1 MSETSVVEYRTE
13 GAIAHIH
20 INRPDVLNAFS
31 REVYS
36 GLNDSIKRFNDDESL
51 RVAILSTA
59 GRSFSAGVDLR
70 DLKAAMAEAGIDDPM
85 PLAPQ
90 FSLDHEDLAF
100 SEKPIIA
107 AIQGQCYGNGMT
119 LAMACDLRVAA
130 DDAQFCLPEVKIGIA
145 SVHGT
150 LRCVH
155 NAGLGNA
162 LELLLLG
169 DPRPAQWAQR
179 AGLVNELVP
188 EEQVLSRATE
198 LAEAI
203 ASMDP
208 KAIYATR
215 KVAYYAQYHD
225 FEQTVELGAQCREQ
239 MYNKE
244 K

>member
-1 MSETSVVEYRTE
+1 MSETSFVEYRTE

-20 INRPDVLNAFS
+20 INRPDVLNAFN
-31 REVYS
+31 REVYK
-36 GLNDSIKRFNDDESL
+36 GVNDAIKRFNDDESL

-70 DLKAAMAEAGIDDPM
+70 DIKAAMAEAGVDNPM
-85 PLAPQ
+85 PLASQ
-90 FSLDHEDLAF
+90 FSLDHEAQAF
-100 SEKPIIA
+100 CEKPIIV

-130 DDAQFCLPEVKIGIA
+130 DDAQFCLPEVKIGVA
-145 SVHGT
+145 SVDGT
-150 LRCVH
+150 LRCVK

-169 DPRPAQWAQR
+169 EPRSAQWAQR
-179 AGLVNELVP
+179 AGLVNDVVP

-198 LAEAI
+198 WAEAI

-215 KVAYYAQYHD
+215 RVAYAAQYQR
-225 FEQTVELGAQCREQ
+225 FEETTEMGAECRKE
-239 MYNKE
+239 MYSK
-244 K
+244 

>member
-1 MSETSVVEYRTE
+1 MSETSFVEYRTE

-20 INRPDVLNAFS
+20 INRPDVLNAFN
-31 REVYS
+31 REVYK
-36 GLNDSIKRFNDDESL
+36 GVNDAIKRFNDDESL

-70 DLKAAMAEAGIDDPM
+70 DIKAAMAEAGVDNPM
-85 PLAPQ
+85 PLASH
-90 FSLDHEDLAF
+90 FSLDHEAQAF
-100 SEKPIIA
+100 CEKPIIV

-119 LAMACDLRVAA
+119 LSMACDLRVAA
-130 DDAQFCLPEVKIGIA
+130 ENSTFCLPEVKIGIA
-145 SVHGT
+145 SVDGT
-150 LRCVH
+150 LRCVK

-169 DPRPAQWAQR
+169 EPRSAQWAQR
-179 AGLVNELVP
+179 AGLVNDVVP

-198 LAEAI
+198 WAEAI

-215 KVAYYAQYHD
+215 KVAYAAQYQS
-225 FEQTVELGAQCREQ
+225 FEETTALGAQCRKE
-239 MYNKE
+239 MYSK
-244 K
+244 

>member
-1 MSETSVVEYRTE
+1 MSETPFVEYRTE
-13 GAIAHIH
+13 GAIAFIH

-31 REVYS
+31 REVYK
-36 GLNDSIKRFNDDESL
+36 GVNDSLKRFNEDDSL
-51 RVAILSTA
+51 RVAVFSTA

-70 DLKAAMAEAGIDDPM
+70 DLKSAMAEAGIDDPM
-85 PLAPQ
+85 PLAPLY
-90 FSLDHEDLAF
+90 SIDHEDLAF

-107 AIQGQCYGNGMT
+107 AIQGQCYGQGMT
-119 LAMACDLRVAA
+119 LAMSFDLRVAA

-150 LRCVH
+150 LRCVK

-169 DPRPAQWAQR
+169 EPRSAEWAQR

-188 EEQVLSRATE
+188 EDQLLSRATE
-198 LAEAI
+198 LAQAI

-225 FEQTVELGAQCREQ
+225 FEQTVALGAQCREE
-239 MYNKE
+239 MYRKD
-244 K
+244 